1 MDRQAPEERG
11 IDFVDTLKQLF
22 SRVKNGSIT
31 VTKQDGH
38 VVQIAFSE
46 KSTTL
51 RTREIVETETD
62 KGVTAISANDLKLLL
77 EYLDR
82 VTFGT
87 VTVQIRNASITEIEK
102 IEKIKI

>member
-1 MDRQAPEERG
+1 MDRQAPKEGG
-11 IDFVDTLKQLF
+11 IDFVDTLKQLL

-38 VVQIAFSE
+38 VMQIAFSE
-46 KSTTL
+46 KSPTL
-51 RTREIVETETD
+51 RACAIVGTETD
-62 KGVTAISANDLKLLL
+62 KDISANDLKLLL

-87 VTVQIRNASITEIEK
+87 VTVQIRNASITEVEK